1 MEVKCPHCTSRFN
14 LPDNLAKPGVKL
26 RCSVCKTVFPF
37 APEPEAVLPG
47 EDELPDMQERP
58 SGGAASSGWPWRSF
72 CFVWEAARTGIS
84 ARGILIRRPRNRN
97 WPKRSSC

>member
-58 SGGAASSGWPWRSF
+58 SGGRRKFWVARGAHSALSGRRRVLVFRRAAS
-72 CFVWEAARTGIS
+72 
-84 ARGILIRRPRNRN
+84 
-97 WPKRSSC
+97 

>member
-26 RCSVCKTVFPF
+26 RCSVCKAVFPF

-58 SGGAASSGWPWRSF
+58 SGGRRKFWVALALILLCLGGGAYWSFGAAAS
-72 CFVWEAARTGIS
+72 
-84 ARGILIRRPRNRN
+84 
-97 WPKRSSC
+97 